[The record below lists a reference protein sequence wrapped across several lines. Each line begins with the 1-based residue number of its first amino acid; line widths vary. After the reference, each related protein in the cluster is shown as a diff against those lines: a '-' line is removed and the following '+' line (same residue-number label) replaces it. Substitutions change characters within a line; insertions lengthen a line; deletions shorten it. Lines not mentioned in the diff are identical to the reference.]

1 MLSLQVPDIIDADD
15 VIACIA
21 YGFIA
26 GSVRLAQY
34 INVPIVL
41 LCHRLLRNAI
51 FFKKINRLATFSQK
65 Y

>member
-1 MLSLQVPDIIDADD
+1 MDCAGLIDAYL
-15 VIACIA
+15 I
-21 YGFIA
+21 
-26 GSVRLAQY
+26 
-34 INVPIVL
+34 L